1 MFITGVNDTCH
12 KLFSS
17 VKDTGE
23 KFVDGVNMKFLYF
36 FLLLWLVF
44 ALLDPDPDFKYGSGP
59 TDLIDS
65 GSETLV
71 STVPVPVPVLQHLL
85 FIKMC
90 RVILGAA
97 DVDAPVSRYGRATKR
112 CATCLSN
119 APSYKEGSCL
129 KKVMRRERLYLFGGT
144 LSAFLM
150 YHTKNHL

>member
-1 MFITGVNDTCH
+1 MASFCPPGSGSGFRVR
-12 KLFSS
+12 FGS
-17 VKDTGE
+17 
-23 KFVDGVNMKFLYF
+23 
-36 FLLLWLVF
+36 
-44 ALLDPDPDFKYGSGP
+44 GSGP

-71 STVPVPVPVLQHLL
+71 STVPVPVPVPHHWLY
-85 FIKMC
+85 IKMC
-90 RVILGAA
+90 RVILGSS

-129 KKVMRRERLYLFGGT
+129 KKVTQRERVLLIWRN

-150 YHTKNHL
+150 YHTITLFWTFSVNHLSLPFLKSCKAPCVWV